1 MTKIAITRP
10 SGKGEQLKAQL
21 EQHQIAYLH
30 TPVLSLTSITL
41 DAQQLAPL
49 DNADVIIFI
58 SQDAVQSLAE
68 QYPTLPAHAKL
79 FAVGEQTAQAIET
92 HFSRKADF
100 PEQQDSEGLLALK
113 ALQDLDAKQCL
124 IVKGKGGRTLIATTC
139 KSRGAILNQCVVYE
153 RAALEETADSWLDHW
168 REQQITAI
176 VLSSNAAIDAVF
188 NTQSEQHLDW
198 LKQRDFYLV
207 SQRSCDYLQQQYQ
220 IAQTQVYLADGASDD
235 AVFSCIKSS
244 QKQQV
249 STMSEEQKQP
259 TAASEKPSVPETK
272 PMKQKISKVG
282 VLALLI
288 ATATGVMT
296 AGLIVHGQQ
305 ISDKTYAALDALKT
319 ENSALKSKLEQ
330 SQQNLAALQSE
341 QSRLSQ
347 AVNQSLSSQAA
358 QLQESFAA
366 QLDSKLR
373 QADQQLSGAAIN
385 EAVYLHRLAVFKVA
399 AEQDYQGGAAV
410 LKRVHDVLLAQSNNT
425 EVLKALA
432 DDIALLNAQP
442 QPAVESIYLELH
454 GLLNQVDALPLV
466 TLQLPETRQQG
477 PAELST
483 EVSDWQTN
491 LQRTWQGLVDDF
503 IKIRERDVTVIDPLL
518 DAQEQQLLKA
528 QLRGYLSQA
537 QTALM
542 DKQASVFFTAL
553 KQAQQ
558 HLESYFAADK
568 AEVKAMQ
575 SALIEL
581 QQQLLQFSRPVQLS
595 SEQVLKSWLA
605 EEVAP

>member
-10 SGKGEQLKAQL
+10 SGKGEQLKVQL

-79 FAVGEQTAQAIET
+79 FAVGEQTAQTIET

-100 PEQQDSEGLLALK
+100 PEQQDSEGLLSLK
-113 ALQDLDAKQCL
+113 ALQDLDAKQCV

-188 NTQSEQHLDW
+188 NTQSEQHLGW

-207 SQRSCDYLQQQYQ
+207 GQRSCDYLQQEYQ
-220 IAQTQVYLADGASDD
+220 IAETQIYLADGASDD

-259 TAASEKPSVPETK
+259 TAASEKPSVSETK

-296 AGLIVHGQQ
+296 TGLIVHGQQ

-319 ENSALKSKLEQ
+319 ENSALKSELKQ
-330 SQQNLAALQSE
+330 SQQNLAALQNE

-347 AVNQSLSSQAA
+347 SVNQSLSSQAA

-366 QLDSKLR
+366 QFDSKLR

-410 LKRVHDVLLAQSNNT
+410 LKRVHDVLLAQRNNT

-454 GLLNQVDALPLV
+454 GLLSQVDALPIKSIEKQISEMK
-466 TLQLPETRQQG
+466 TTEMHE
-477 PAELST
+477 ALSSDI
-483 EVSDWQTN
+483 SDWRGN
-491 LQRTWQGLVDDF
+491 VARSFDKLVDELF
-503 IKIRERDVTVIDPLL
+503 TIKRSENIDIDVLL
-518 DAQEQQLLKA
+518 NSQETQLIAA
-528 QLRGYLSQA
+528 QLRGYFSQA

-553 KQAQQ
+553 TQARM
-558 HLESYFAADK
+558 HLDKYFNAESSA
-568 AEVKAMQ
+568 VKA
-575 SALIEL
+575 AKAKLIEL
-581 QQQLLQFSRPVQLS
+581 EQQPLVFSKKVELS
-595 SEQVLKSWLA
+595 SEQALKEWLND
-605 EEVAP
+605 

>member
-21 EQHQIAYLH
+21 KQHQIAYLH

-113 ALQDLDAKQCL
+113 ALQDLDAKQCVL
-124 IVKGKGGRTLIATTC
+124 VKGKGGRTLIATTC

-207 SQRSCDYLQQQYQ
+207 SQRSCDYLQQEYQ
-220 IAQTQVYLADGASDD
+220 IAETQIYLADGASDD
-235 AVFSCIKSS
+235 VVFSCIKSS

-296 AGLIVHGQQ
+296 TGLIVHGQQ

-319 ENSALKSKLEQ
+319 ENSALKNELKQ

-341 QSRLSQ
+341 QSRVSQ
-347 AVNQSLSSQAA
+347 AVNQSLSSQAT

-466 TLQLPETRQQG
+466 TLQLPETRQQA

-491 LQRTWQGLVDDF
+491 LKRSWQGLVDDF

-558 HLESYFAADK
+558 HLEAYFAADK

-581 QQQLLQFSRPVQLS
+581 QQQPLQFSRKVQLS

>member
-1 MTKIAITRP
+1 
-10 SGKGEQLKAQL
+10 
-21 EQHQIAYLH
+21 
-30 TPVLSLTSITL
+30 
-41 DAQQLAPL
+41 
-49 DNADVIIFI
+49 
-58 SQDAVQSLAE
+58 
-68 QYPTLPAHAKL
+68 
-79 FAVGEQTAQAIET
+79 
-92 HFSRKADF
+92 
-100 PEQQDSEGLLALK
+100 
-113 ALQDLDAKQCL
+113 
-124 IVKGKGGRTLIATTC
+124 
-139 KSRGAILNQCVVYE
+139 
-153 RAALEETADSWLDHW
+153 
-168 REQQITAI
+168 

-207 SQRSCDYLQQQYQ
+207 SQRSCDYLQQEYQ
-220 IAQTQVYLADGASDD
+220 IAETQIYLADGASDD

-296 AGLIVHGQQ
+296 TGLIVHGQQ

-466 TLQLPETRQQG
+466 TLQLPETRQQA

-491 LQRTWQGLVDDF
+491 LKRTWQGLVDDF

-575 SALIEL
+575 SALVEL
-581 QQQLLQFSRPVQLS
+581 QQHPLQFSRKVQLS
-595 SEQVLKSWLA
+595 SEQVFKSWLA
-605 EEVAP
+605 EEVTP

>member
-68 QYPTLPAHAKL
+68 QYSTLPAHAKL

-100 PEQQDSEGLLALK
+100 PHQQDSEGLLALK
-113 ALQDLDAKQCL
+113 ALQDLDAKQCVL
-124 IVKGKGGRTLIATTC
+124 VKGKGGRTLIATTC

-153 RAALEETADSWLDHW
+153 RAALEETADGWLDHW

-207 SQRSCDYLQQQYQ
+207 SQRSCDYLQQEYQ
-220 IAQTQVYLADGASDD
+220 IAETQVYLADGASDD

-296 AGLIVHGQQ
+296 TGLIVHGQQ

-319 ENSALKSKLEQ
+319 ENSALKSELKQ

-454 GLLNQVDALPLV
+454 GLLNQVDTLPIKSI
-466 TLQLPETRQQG
+466 ERQIS
-477 PAELST
+477 EMKTT
-483 EVSDWQTN
+483 EVNEALSSDISDWKSN
-491 LQRTWQGLVDDF
+491 VARSFDKLVDELF
-503 IKIRERDVTVIDPLL
+503 TIKRSENIDIDVLL
-518 DAQEQQLLKA
+518 NTQETQLIAA
-528 QLRGYLSQA
+528 QLRGYFSQA

-553 KQAQQ
+553 TQAQM
-558 HLESYFAADK
+558 HLDKYFNAESSA
-568 AEVKAMQ
+568 VKA
-575 SALIEL
+575 AKAKLVEL
-581 QQQLLQFSRPVQLS
+581 EQQPLVFSRKVELS
-595 SEQVLKSWLA
+595 SEQALKEWLND
-605 EEVAP
+605 

>member
-58 SQDAVQSLAE
+58 SQDAVLSLAE

-79 FAVGEQTAQAIET
+79 FAVGEQTAQAIEK

-100 PEQQDSEGLLALK
+100 PEQQDSEGLLALNT
-113 ALQDLDAKQCL
+113 LQDLDAKQCVL
-124 IVKGKGGRTLIATTC
+124 VKGKGGRTLIAKTC

-153 RAALEETADSWLDHW
+153 RAALEETAESWLDHW

-207 SQRSCDYLQQQYQ
+207 SQRSCDYLQQEYQ
-220 IAQTQVYLADGASDD
+220 IAQTQIYLADGASDD

-259 TAASEKPSVPETK
+259 IAASEKPSVPETK

-296 AGLIVHGQQ
+296 TGLIVHGQQ

-319 ENSALKSKLEQ
+319 ENSALKSELKQ

-341 QSRLSQ
+341 QSRVSQ

-454 GLLNQVDALPLV
+454 GLLNQVDALPIKSI
-466 TLQLPETRQQG
+466 ERQIS
-477 PAELST
+477 EMKTT
-483 EVSDWQTN
+483 EVNEALSSDISDWKSN
-491 LQRTWQGLVDDF
+491 VARSFDKLVDELF
-503 IKIRERDVTVIDPLL
+503 TIKRSENIDIDVLL
-518 DAQEQQLLKA
+518 NTQETQLITA
-528 QLRGYLSQA
+528 QLRGYFSQA

-553 KQAQQ
+553 TQART
-558 HLESYFAADK
+558 HLEKYFNAESSAIKAAK
-568 AEVKAMQ
+568 AKLA
-575 SALIEL
+575 EL
-581 QQQLLQFSRPVQLS
+581 EQQPLVFSRKVELS
-595 SEQVLKSWLA
+595 SEQALKEWLND
-605 EEVAP
+605 

>member
-49 DNADVIIFI
+49 DNADIIIFI

-68 QYPTLPAHAKL
+68 QYPTLPVHAKL

-92 HFSRKADF
+92 YFSRKADF
-100 PEQQDSEGLLALK
+100 PEQQDSEGLLSLT
-113 ALQDLDAKQCL
+113 ALQDLDAKQCVL
-124 IVKGKGGRTLIATTC
+124 VKGKGGRTLIATTC

-207 SQRSCDYLQQQYQ
+207 SQRSCDYLQQEYQ
-220 IAQTQVYLADGASDD
+220 IAETQIYLADGASDD
-235 AVFSCIKSS
+235 VVFSCIKSS

-259 TAASEKPSVPETK
+259 TAASEKSRVPETK
-272 PMKQKISKVG
+272 QMKQKISKVG

-296 AGLIVHGQQ
+296 TGLIVHGQQ
-305 ISDKTYAALDALKT
+305 ISDKTYATLDALKT
-319 ENSALKSKLEQ
+319 ENSALKNELKQ

-341 QSRLSQ
+341 QSSLSQ
-347 AVNQSLSSQAA
+347 AVNQSLSSQAV

-373 QADQQLSGAAIN
+373 QAEQQLSGAAIN

-454 GLLNQVDALPLV
+454 GLLNQVDALPIKSI
-466 TLQLPETRQQG
+466 ERQIS
-477 PAELST
+477 EMKTT
-483 EVSDWQTN
+483 EVNEDLSSDISDWKSN
-491 LQRTWQGLVDDF
+491 VARSFDKLVDELF
-503 IKIRERDVTVIDPLL
+503 TIKRSENIDIDVLL
-518 DAQEQQLLKA
+518 NSQETQLIAA
-528 QLRGYLSQA
+528 QLRGYFSQA

-553 KQAQQ
+553 TQAQM
-558 HLESYFAADK
+558 HLDKYFNAESSA
-568 AEVKAMQ
+568 VKA
-575 SALIEL
+575 AKAKLVEL
-581 QQQLLQFSRPVQLS
+581 EQQPLVFSKKVELS
-595 SEQVLKSWLA
+595 SEQALKEWLND
-605 EEVAP
+605 

>member
-21 EQHQIAYLH
+21 KQHQIAYLH

-41 DAQQLAPL
+41 DAQQLALL

-113 ALQDLDAKQCL
+113 ALQDLDAKQCVL
-124 IVKGKGGRTLIATTC
+124 VKGKGGRTLIATTC

-207 SQRSCDYLQQQYQ
+207 SQRSCDYLQQEYQ
-220 IAQTQVYLADGASDD
+220 IAETQIYLADGASDD
-235 AVFSCIKSS
+235 VVFSCIKSS

-296 AGLIVHGQQ
+296 TGLIVHGQQ
-305 ISDKTYAALDALKT
+305 ISDKTYATLDALKT
-319 ENSALKSKLEQ
+319 ENSALKNELKQ

-341 QSRLSQ
+341 QSRVSQ

-410 LKRVHDVLLAQSNNT
+410 LKRVHDVLLAQSSNT

-454 GLLNQVDALPLV
+454 GLLNQVDTLPIKSI
-466 TLQLPETRQQG
+466 ERQIS
-477 PAELST
+477 EMKTT
-483 EVSDWQTN
+483 EVNEALSSDISDWKSN
-491 LQRTWQGLVDDF
+491 VARSFDKLVDELF
-503 IKIRERDVTVIDPLL
+503 TIKRSENIDIDVLL
-518 DAQEQQLLKA
+518 NTQETQLIAA
-528 QLRGYLSQA
+528 QLRGYFSQA

-553 KQAQQ
+553 TQARK
-558 HLESYFAADK
+558 HLEKYFN
-568 AEVKAMQ
+568 AESSAVKA
-575 SALIEL
+575 AKTKLVEL
-581 QQQLLQFSRPVQLS
+581 EQQPLVFSRKVELS
-595 SEQVLKSWLA
+595 SEQALKEWLND
-605 EEVAP
+605 

>member
-21 EQHQIAYLH
+21 KQHQIAYLH

-68 QYPTLPAHAKL
+68 QYSTLPAHAKL
-79 FAVGEQTAQAIET
+79 FAVGEQTAQAIEA

-100 PEQQDSEGLLALK
+100 PQQQDSEGLLALK
-113 ALQDLDAKQCL
+113 ALQDLDAKQCVL
-124 IVKGKGGRTLIATTC
+124 VKGKGGRTLIAKTC

-153 RAALEETADSWLDHW
+153 RAALEETADGWLDHW

-207 SQRSCDYLQQQYQ
+207 SQRSCDYLQQEYQ
-220 IAQTQVYLADGASDD
+220 IAETQIYLADGASDD

-296 AGLIVHGQQ
+296 TGLIVHGQQ

-319 ENSALKSKLEQ
+319 ENSALKNELKQ

-341 QSRLSQ
+341 QSRVSQ

-466 TLQLPETRQQG
+466 TLQLPETRQQA

-491 LQRTWQGLVDDF
+491 LKRTWQGLVDDF
-503 IKIRERDVTVIDPLL
+503 IKIRERDVTVVDPLL

-558 HLESYFAADK
+558 HLEAYFAADK

-581 QQQLLQFSRPVQLS
+581 QQQPLQFSRKVQLS

>member
-1 MTKIAITRP
+1 
-10 SGKGEQLKAQL
+10 
-21 EQHQIAYLH
+21 
-30 TPVLSLTSITL
+30 
-41 DAQQLAPL
+41 
-49 DNADVIIFI
+49 
-58 SQDAVQSLAE
+58 
-68 QYPTLPAHAKL
+68 
-79 FAVGEQTAQAIET
+79 
-92 HFSRKADF
+92 
-100 PEQQDSEGLLALK
+100 
-113 ALQDLDAKQCL
+113 
-124 IVKGKGGRTLIATTC
+124 
-139 KSRGAILNQCVVYE
+139 
-153 RAALEETADSWLDHW
+153 
-168 REQQITAI
+168 
-176 VLSSNAAIDAVF
+176 
-188 NTQSEQHLDW
+188 
-198 LKQRDFYLV
+198 
-207 SQRSCDYLQQQYQ
+207 
-220 IAQTQVYLADGASDD
+220 
-235 AVFSCIKSS
+235 
-244 QKQQV
+244 
-249 STMSEEQKQP
+249 MSEEQKQP

-296 AGLIVHGQQ
+296 TGLIVHGQQ

-466 TLQLPETRQQG
+466 TLQLPETRQQA

-491 LQRTWQGLVDDF
+491 LKRTWQGLVDDF

-558 HLESYFAADK
+558 HLEAYFAADK

-581 QQQLLQFSRPVQLS
+581 QQQPLQFSRPVQLS

>member
-30 TPVLSLTSITL
+30 TPVLSLISITL

-79 FAVGEQTAQAIET
+79 FAVGEQTAQAIEA

-100 PEQQDSEGLLALK
+100 PQQQDSEGLLALK
-113 ALQDLDAKQCL
+113 ALQDLDAKQCVL
-124 IVKGKGGRTLIATTC
+124 VKGKGGRTLIATTC

-153 RAALEETADSWLDHW
+153 RAALEETADYWLDHW

-188 NTQSEQHLDW
+188 NTQSEQYLDW

-220 IAQTQVYLADGASDD
+220 IAETQIYLANGASDD
-235 AVFSCIKSS
+235 AVFHCIKSS

-259 TAASEKPSVPETK
+259 IAASEKPSVPETK

-296 AGLIVHGQQ
+296 TGLIVHGQQ

-319 ENSALKSKLEQ
+319 ENSVLKSELKQ

-341 QSRLSQ
+341 QSRVSQ

-454 GLLNQVDALPLV
+454 GLLNQVDALPIKSI
-466 TLQLPETRQQG
+466 ERQISEMKT
-477 PAELST
+477 AEVNEALSSDI
-483 EVSDWQTN
+483 SDWKSN
-491 LQRTWQGLVDDF
+491 VARSFDKLVDELF
-503 IKIRERDVTVIDPLL
+503 TIKRSENIDIDVLL
-518 DAQEQQLLKA
+518 NSQETQLIAA
-528 QLRGYLSQA
+528 QLRGYFSQA

-553 KQAQQ
+553 TQAQM
-558 HLESYFAADK
+558 HLDKYFNAESSA
-568 AEVKAMQ
+568 VKA
-575 SALIEL
+575 AKAKLVEL
-581 QQQLLQFSRPVQLS
+581 EQQPLVFSRKVELS
-595 SEQVLKSWLA
+595 SEQALKEWLND
-605 EEVAP
+605 

>member
-21 EQHQIAYLH
+21 KQHQIAYLH

-79 FAVGEQTAQAIET
+79 FAVGEQTAQAIEA

-113 ALQDLDAKQCL
+113 ALQDLDAKQCVL
-124 IVKGKGGRTLIATTC
+124 VKGKGGRTLIAKTC

-188 NTQSEQHLDW
+188 NTQSEQYLDW

-207 SQRSCDYLQQQYQ
+207 SQRSCDYLQQEYQ
-220 IAQTQVYLADGASDD
+220 IAETQIYLADGASDD

-259 TAASEKPSVPETK
+259 TAASEKPSVPEIK

-296 AGLIVHGQQ
+296 TGLIVHGQQ

-319 ENSALKSKLEQ
+319 ENSALKNELKQ

-454 GLLNQVDALPLV
+454 GLLNQVDTLPLV
-466 TLQLPETRQQG
+466 TLQLPETRQQA

-491 LQRTWQGLVDDF
+491 LKRTWQGLVDDF

-558 HLESYFAADK
+558 HLEAYFAADK

-581 QQQLLQFSRPVQLS
+581 QQQPLQFSRPVQLS

>member
-113 ALQDLDAKQCL
+113 ALQDLDAKQCVL
-124 IVKGKGGRTLIATTC
+124 VKGKGGRTLIATTC

-207 SQRSCDYLQQQYQ
+207 SQRSCDYLQQEYQ
-220 IAQTQVYLADGASDD
+220 IAETQIYLADGASDD
-235 AVFSCIKSS
+235 VVFSCIKSS

-259 TAASEKPSVPETK
+259 TAASEKSSVPETK

-296 AGLIVHGQQ
+296 TGLIVHGQQ
-305 ISDKTYAALDALKT
+305 ISDKTYATLDALKT
-319 ENSALKSKLEQ
+319 ENSALKNELKQ
-330 SQQNLAALQSE
+330 SQQNLAVLQSE
-341 QSRLSQ
+341 QSRVSQ

-410 LKRVHDVLLAQSNNT
+410 LKRVHDVLLAQSSNT

-454 GLLNQVDALPLV
+454 GLLNQVDTLPIKSI
-466 TLQLPETRQQG
+466 ERQIS
-477 PAELST
+477 EMKTT
-483 EVSDWQTN
+483 EVNEALSSDISDWKSN
-491 LQRTWQGLVDDF
+491 VARSFDKLVDELF
-503 IKIRERDVTVIDPLL
+503 TIKRSENIDIDVLL
-518 DAQEQQLLKA
+518 NTQETQLIAA
-528 QLRGYLSQA
+528 QLRGYFSQA

-553 KQAQQ
+553 TQARK
-558 HLESYFAADK
+558 HLEKYFN
-568 AEVKAMQ
+568 AESSAVKA
-575 SALIEL
+575 AKTKLVEL
-581 QQQLLQFSRPVQLS
+581 EQQPLVFSRKVELS
-595 SEQVLKSWLA
+595 SEQALKEWLND
-605 EEVAP
+605 

>member
-21 EQHQIAYLH
+21 KQHQIAYLH

-41 DAQQLAPL
+41 DAQQLALL

-113 ALQDLDAKQCL
+113 ALQDLDAKQCVL
-124 IVKGKGGRTLIATTC
+124 VKGKGGRTLIATTC

-153 RAALEETADSWLDHW
+153 RAAIEETADSWLDHW

-207 SQRSCDYLQQQYQ
+207 SQRSCDYLQQEYQ
-220 IAQTQVYLADGASDD
+220 IAETQIYLADGASDD
-235 AVFSCIKSS
+235 VVFSCIKSS

-296 AGLIVHGQQ
+296 TGLIVHGQQ
-305 ISDKTYAALDALKT
+305 ISDKTYATLDALKT
-319 ENSALKSKLEQ
+319 ENSALKNELKQ

-341 QSRLSQ
+341 QSRVSQ

-410 LKRVHDVLLAQSNNT
+410 LKRVHDVLLAQSSNT

-454 GLLNQVDALPLV
+454 GLLNQVDTLPIKSI
-466 TLQLPETRQQG
+466 ERQIS
-477 PAELST
+477 EMKTT
-483 EVSDWQTN
+483 EVNEALSSDISDWKSN
-491 LQRTWQGLVDDF
+491 VARSFDKLVDELF
-503 IKIRERDVTVIDPLL
+503 TIKRSENIDIDVLL
-518 DAQEQQLLKA
+518 NTQETQLIAA
-528 QLRGYLSQA
+528 QLRGYFSQA

-553 KQAQQ
+553 TQARK
-558 HLESYFAADK
+558 HLEKYFN
-568 AEVKAMQ
+568 AESSAVKA
-575 SALIEL
+575 AKTKLVEL
-581 QQQLLQFSRPVQLS
+581 EQQPLVFSRKVELS
-595 SEQVLKSWLA
+595 SEQALKEWLND
-605 EEVAP
+605 

>member
-21 EQHQIAYLH
+21 KQHQIAYLH

-68 QYPTLPAHAKL
+68 QYPTLPVHAKL

-100 PEQQDSEGLLALK
+100 PQQQDSEGLLALK
-113 ALQDLDAKQCL
+113 ALQDLDAKQCVL
-124 IVKGKGGRTLIATTC
+124 VKGKGGRTLIATTF

-207 SQRSCDYLQQQYQ
+207 SQRSCDYLQQEYQ
-220 IAQTQVYLADGASDD
+220 IAETQIYLADGASDD

-296 AGLIVHGQQ
+296 TGLIVHGQQ

-319 ENSALKSKLEQ
+319 ENSALKSELKQ

-341 QSRLSQ
+341 QSRVSQ

-410 LKRVHDVLLAQSNNT
+410 LKRVYDVLLAQSNNT

-466 TLQLPETRQQG
+466 TLQLPETRQQA

-491 LQRTWQGLVDDF
+491 LKRTWQGLVDDF

-568 AEVKAMQ
+568 SEVKAMQ

-581 QQQLLQFSRPVQLS
+581 QQQPLQFSRPVQLS

>member
-79 FAVGEQTAQAIET
+79 FAVGEQTAQTIET

-113 ALQDLDAKQCL
+113 ALQDLDAKQCV

-188 NTQSEQHLDW
+188 NTQSEQHLGW

-207 SQRSCDYLQQQYQ
+207 SQRSCDYLQQEYQ
-220 IAQTQVYLADGASDD
+220 IAETQIYLADGASDD
-235 AVFSCIKSS
+235 VVFSCIKSS

-282 VLALLI
+282 VLALLV

-296 AGLIVHGQQ
+296 TGLIVHGQQ
-305 ISDKTYAALDALKT
+305 ISDKTYAALDALKI
-319 ENSALKSKLEQ
+319 ENSALKNELKQ

-341 QSRLSQ
+341 QSRVSQ

-454 GLLNQVDALPLV
+454 GLLNQVDTLPIKSIDRLISEMK
-466 TLQLPETRQQG
+466 T
-477 PAELST
+477 T
-483 EVSDWQTN
+483 EVNEALSSDISDWKSN
-491 LQRTWQGLVDDF
+491 VARSFDKLVDELF
-503 IKIRERDVTVIDPLL
+503 TIKRSENIDIDVLL
-518 DAQEQQLLKA
+518 NTQETQLIAA
-528 QLRGYLSQA
+528 QLRGYFSQA

-553 KQAQQ
+553 TQARK
-558 HLESYFAADK
+558 HLDKYFNAESSA
-568 AEVKAMQ
+568 VKA
-575 SALIEL
+575 AKAKLVEL
-581 QQQLLQFSRPVQLS
+581 EQQPLVFSRKVDLS
-595 SEQVLKSWLA
+595 SEQALKEWLND
-605 EEVAP
+605 

>member
-10 SGKGEQLKAQL
+10 SGKGEQLKTQL

-30 TPVLSLTSITL
+30 IPVLSLTSITL

-68 QYPTLPAHAKL
+68 QHPTLPAHAKL

-92 HFSRKADF
+92 HFSREADF

-113 ALQDLDAKQCL
+113 ALQDLDAKQCVL
-124 IVKGKGGRTLIATTC
+124 VKGKGGRTLIAKTC

-153 RAALEETADSWLDHW
+153 RVALEETADSWLDHW

-296 AGLIVHGQQ
+296 TGLIVHGQQ

-319 ENSALKSKLEQ
+319 ENSALKSELKQ

-466 TLQLPETRQQG
+466 TLQLPETRQQA

-491 LQRTWQGLVDDF
+491 LKRTWQGLVDDF

-575 SALIEL
+575 SALVEL
-581 QQQLLQFSRPVQLS
+581 QQHPLQFSRKVQLS
-595 SEQVLKSWLA
+595 SEQVFKSWLA
-605 EEVAP
+605 EEVTP